1 MIPHFRYNRTYDVP
15 LNHEQCRQYISD
27 IVELKRGN
35 LSLVEKVRHAAARA
49 RTLLLPARVI
59 PLTV

>member
-35 LSLVEKVRHAAARA
+35 LSLVEKVRSAAARA
-49 RTLLLPARVI
+49 RTCVVASKSHSA
-59 PLTV
+59 